1 MLRYPRTQPQP
12 QPPRLLALAER
23 ILELLDQGRFTATYK
38 YAVPPAADRFC
49 RSGLGV

>member
-1 MLRYPRTQPQP
+1 MLLDPDPHAP
-12 QPPRLLALAER
+12 LALAEL
-23 ILELLDQGRFTATYK
+23 ILEVLDQGRFTATYK